1 MYRREYPDVPGLF
14 DARFSEYNQPSLF
27 REFQK
32 TWLVSLVGL
41 IMLATGS
48 GILFWNEGR
57 AVRTAAALEEGL
69 RDILVPETTNV
80 VFEENNGALVLVS
93 GELKIQDSLKDEK
106 YGISM
111 PAVKMRRVVQVF
123 QWYETED
130 VKTSTYV
137 ETDEHDNHE
146 KSYSYST
153 DWFDYHIDSSNFAST
168 LGKETIQW
176 LALLCLHG

>member
-1 MYRREYPDVPGLF
+1 M
-14 DARFSEYNQPSLF
+14 
-27 REFQK
+27 
-32 TWLVSLVGL
+32 
-41 IMLATGS
+41 
-48 GILFWNEGR
+48 
-57 AVRTAAALEEGL
+57 
-69 RDILVPETTNV
+69 PETTNV
-80 VFEENNGALVLVS
+80 VFEENDGALVLVS

-106 YGISM
+106 YGIAM

-176 LALLCLHG
+176 NALLCLHG